1 VAGFCGYYQG
11 ITTAD
16 AFKYRSGL
24 SGNRRSVV
32 YHKGLELQNPVQ
44 SEQVHLTTFYET
56 LDRERE
62 RTEARR
68 GDEQVAGTRN
78 RQALHQRDGRVRDLG
93 ARLARLNA
101 AEEGL
106 YFGRLDDADGEV
118 LHIGRIGLHDEDY
131 EPLLVDWRAPVAR
144 PFYIATAVHNQ
155 GIVRRRHIQTRLRRV
170 VDVQD
175 EQLDLERT
183 AAGASQAGTGVIGE
197 AVLLKALEARRTG
210 TMESIVQTIQAD
222 QDRIIRSGLAGIL
235 VVQGGPGTGKTAIAL
250 HRAAFLLYTHRAQL
264 EKRGILVVGPNPTFL
279 KFIGQVL
286 PSLGEDGVRLVTIA
300 ELYPGL
306 TASRPESAEAAE
318 VKGRAELAEVIAK
331 AVADRQWVPDQPV
344 NVMIERTLLRLDPSV
359 AAEAGDRARARRLPH
374 NQARPF
380 FLTEIIDALTD
391 QYADIIG
398 ADPLGGE
405 NLLDDYDLEE
415 LRNEV
420 IAEPAVQELL
430 HRLWPNLSPQQL
442 LLDLYGDED
451 RLAAA
456 APQLSPLDREHLLRY
471 GDDWSPADVPL
482 LDEAAELLGD
492 DGQEAARL
500 RAERAREIAYAQGS
514 LDLLSGSGS
523 TDFDEDDE
531 SEILTAK
538 DILDAE
544 ALAARYEAEDDRTL
558 AERAGA
564 DRRWTYGHVIVD
576 EAQELS
582 PMAWR
587 AIARR
592 CPLRSMTLVGDV
604 AQTGAAGGGTS
615 WRNALAPVF
624 ADRWRLAELTMNYR
638 TPAEVMDLAGQVLR
652 EIDPIAKAPQSVR
665 STGVKPWHVDVAAA
679 DQAAYMSKVVGEEV
693 QHGQVGVITSRLRL
707 ELVQEAV
714 GGLAD
719 VTVLTVAGAK
729 GLEFDSV
736 LVVDP
741 EGITLESPRGLRDL
755 YVALTRCTQR
765 LGVIGG
771 LPDVLRD
778 SDAWDVR
785 L

>member
-1 VAGFCGYYQG
+1 M
-11 ITTAD
+11 
-16 AFKYRSGL
+16 
-24 SGNRRSVV
+24 
-32 YHKGLELQNPVQ
+32 QNPVQ
-44 SEQVHLTTFYET
+44 SEQIHLTTFYAA

-62 RTEARR
+62 QAQTRRR
-68 GDEQVAGTRN
+68 GEQVAGTRN
-78 RQALHQRDGRVRDLG
+78 AQALHQRDGRVRDLN

-106 YFGRLDDADGEV
+106 YFGRLDDSNGEV
-118 LHIGRIGLHDEDY
+118 LHLGRIGLHDEDY
-131 EPLLVDWRAPVAR
+131 EPLLVDWRAPAAR
-144 PFYIATAVHNQ
+144 PFYVATAVHNQ
-155 GIVRRRHIQTRLRRV
+155 GVVRRRHIQSRLRRV
-170 VDVQD
+170 IDVQD
-175 EQLDLERT
+175 EQLDLGRT
-183 AAGASQAGTGVIGE
+183 AAGESRLGTGVMGE

-222 QDRIIRSGLAGIL
+222 QDRIIRSELPGIL

-250 HRAAFLLYTHRAQL
+250 HRAAYLLYTHRDQL

-286 PSLGEDGVRLVTIA
+286 PSLGEDGVRLVTLA

-306 TASRPESAEAAE
+306 TATRPESAEAAE
-318 VKGRAELAEVIAK
+318 VKGRAVMADVIAQ
-331 AVADRQWVPDQPV
+331 AVANRQWVPSKPLEVTVD
-344 NVMIERTLLRLDPSV
+344 RTVLRLDPVV
-359 AAEAGDRARARRLPH
+359 AEEARARARERRLTH

-380 FLTEIIDALTD
+380 FLTEIVDTLTE
-391 QYADIIG
+391 QYAEIIG

-405 NLLDDYDLEE
+405 NLLDDYDLAE
-415 LRNEV
+415 LRKEV

-430 HRLWPNLSPQQL
+430 HRLWPNLSPREL
-442 LLDLYGDED
+442 LVDLYGDEQ

-456 APQLSPLDREHLLRY
+456 APQLSELDREHLLRY

-500 RAERAREIAYAQGS
+500 KAERARAIAYAQGS
-514 LDLLSGSGS
+514 LDVLSGSGS

-531 SEILTAK
+531 SEVLTAR

-544 ALAARYEAEDDRTL
+544 ALAERFEADDDRTL
-558 AERAGA
+558 AERAAA

-604 AQTGAAGGGTS
+604 AQTSAAGGGTS
-615 WRNALAPVF
+615 WRQALASTF
-624 ADRWRLAELTMNYR
+624 GDRWRLAELTMNYR
-638 TPAEVMDLAGQVLR
+638 TPAEVMELAGQVLQLV
-652 EIDPIAKAPQSVR
+652 DPQAKAPQSVR
-665 STGVKPWHVDVAAA
+665 STGVKPWHVDVAPAE
-679 DQAAYMSKVVGEEV
+679 QAAYVSKVAGEEV

-714 GGLAD
+714 GDLAD

-741 EGITLESPRGLRDL
+741 EGIMLESPRGLRDL

-765 LGVIGG
+765 LGVIGE
-771 LPDVLRD
+771 LPEVLAD

-785 L
+785 R

>member
-1 VAGFCGYYQG
+1 MKEIG
-11 ITTAD
+11 
-16 AFKYRSGL
+16 
-24 SGNRRSVV
+24 SGNLRRIV
-32 YHKGLELQNPVQ
+32 YHEGLELLNPVEA
-44 SEQVHLTTFYET
+44 EQVYLTTFYT
-56 LDRERE
+56 ALDRERE
-62 RTEARR
+62 RTESRR
-68 GDEQVAGTRN
+68 GDEQIAGTRN
-78 RQALHQRDGRVRDLG
+78 AQALHQRDGRIRDLN
-93 ARLARLNA
+93 ARLSRLNS

-106 YFGRLDDADGEV
+106 CFGRLDDESGEV

-144 PFYIATAVHNQ
+144 PFYIATAVANH
-155 GIVRRRHIQTRLRRV
+155 GIVRRRHIQTRLRQV

-175 EQLDLERT
+175 EQLDLDRT
-183 AAGASQAGTGVIGE
+183 ADGASQPGGGVVGE
-197 AVLLKALEARRTG
+197 AVLLNALEARRTG
-210 TMESIVQTIQAD
+210 TMESIVRTIQAD
-222 QDRIIRSGLAGIL
+222 QDRIIRSDLAGVL

-250 HRAAFLLYTHRAQL
+250 HRAAFLLYTHREQL

-306 TASRPESAEAAE
+306 TANRPEPAEVSE
-318 VKGRAELAEVIAK
+318 VKGRAVMAEAIET
-331 AVADRQWVPDQPV
+331 AVADRQWVPAGPLELTVD
-344 NVMIERTLLRLDPSV
+344 RTVLRLDPSLFED
-359 AAEAGDRARARRLPH
+359 ARARARARRLTH

-380 FLTEIIDALTD
+380 FLKDIIDALTG

-398 ADPLGGE
+398 EDPLGGE
-405 NLLDDYDLEE
+405 NLLDDYDLQE
-415 LRNEV
+415 LRAEV
-420 IAEPAVQELL
+420 EAEPAVVALL
-430 HRLWPNLSPQQL
+430 DRLWPL
-442 LLDLYGDED
+442 LTPEDLLVDLYGDED
-451 RLAAA
+451 RLASA

-471 GDDWSPADVPL
+471 GDDWSQADVPL

-492 DGQEAARL
+492 DGRDRARE
-500 RAERAREIAYAQGS
+500 RAERARAIAYAQGS
-514 LDLLSGSGS
+514 LDVLSGSGS
-523 TDFDEDDE
+523 TDYDEDDE
-531 SEILTAK
+531 AEILSAK

-544 ALAARYEAEDDRTL
+544 TLAARYEAGDDRTL
-558 AERAGA
+558 AERAA
-564 DRRWTYGHVIVD
+564 VDRRWTYGHVIVD

-615 WRNALAPVF
+615 WEQALAPTF
-624 ADRWRLAELTMNYR
+624 GDRWRLAELTLNYR
-638 TPAEVMDLAGQVLR
+638 TPAEVMELAAHVLS
-652 EIDPIAKAPQSVR
+652 EVDPTAEPPRSVR
-665 STGVKPWHVDVAAA
+665 STGVKPWHVEVPAAE
-679 DQAAYMSKVVGEEV
+679 QAAYAGKAAGAEV
-693 QHGQVGVITSRLRL
+693 QHGQVGVITSRHRL
-707 ELVQEAV
+707 EIVQEAI

-741 EGITLESPRGLRDL
+741 EGILVESPRGLRDL

-765 LGVIGG
+765 LGVIGP

-778 SDAWDVR
+778 SDAWEIR
-785 L
+785 S